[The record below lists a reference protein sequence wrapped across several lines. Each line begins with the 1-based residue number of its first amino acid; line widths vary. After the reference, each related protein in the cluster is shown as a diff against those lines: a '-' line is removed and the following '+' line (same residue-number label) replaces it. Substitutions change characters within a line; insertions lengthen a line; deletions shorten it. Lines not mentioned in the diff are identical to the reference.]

1 MLFIKSIN
9 VNFNGYL
16 VPLQSVLISDT
27 TSTST
32 DELKPLHR
40 ECVGYLVGVYE
51 TGETLDNAGLEGG
64 GPDLWCCLLQGY
76 G

>member
-1 MLFIKSIN
+1 MTWFGVTEHTPVPSIRSDKVAPSKQNMFFIKSIN
-9 VNFNGYL
+9 VNFNGYK

-40 ECVGYLVGVYE
+40 ERVVVPCRSL
-51 TGETLDNAGLEGG
+51 
-64 GPDLWCCLLQGY
+64 
-76 G
+76 